1 MSLDQVE
8 EKIKSEMGKDPSH
21 IHYFFCTTTEY
32 PQYFIL
38 VYMYKE
44 KKPTR
49 ELIKIRSSGMFFHD
63 QQFQNLRELINWFK

>member
-1 MSLDQVE
+1 MT
-8 EKIKSEMGKDPSH
+8 KDPSH
-21 IHYFFCTTTEY
+21 IHYFFCTSSDY

-49 ELIKIRSSGMFFHD
+49 ELVKVRSSGMHFHD
-63 QQFQNLRELINWFK
+63 KQFQNLR